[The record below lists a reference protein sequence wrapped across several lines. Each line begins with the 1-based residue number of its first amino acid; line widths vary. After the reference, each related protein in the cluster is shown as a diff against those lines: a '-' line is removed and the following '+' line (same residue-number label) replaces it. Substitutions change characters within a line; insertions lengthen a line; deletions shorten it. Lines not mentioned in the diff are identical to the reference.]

1 MFFGNIFNSE
11 WGPLIHSSRITV
23 GIMQITLHAYN
34 KWNTQSGEEKE
45 RIIEKTQQIGMFG
58 YIYPI
63 KPKSLILDFQ

>member
-1 MFFGNIFNSE
+1 
-11 WGPLIHSSRITV
+11 
-23 GIMQITLHAYN
+23 MQITLHAYN

-63 KPKSLILDFQ
+63 KPKNLILDFQ